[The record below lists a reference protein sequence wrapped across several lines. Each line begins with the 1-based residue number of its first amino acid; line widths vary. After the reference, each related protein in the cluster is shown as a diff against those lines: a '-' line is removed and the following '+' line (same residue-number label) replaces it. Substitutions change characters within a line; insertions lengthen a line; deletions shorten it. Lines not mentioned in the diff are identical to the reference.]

1 MCAGWCVMTGSLGR
15 VTGRESGRV
24 GGVGTVQENEGFGS
38 HPAVTTKPSFSL
50 HASRVTR
57 LKGGCAPKKGL
68 PAPGPRH
75 ICRTINKYTLSWCL
89 DKGTATHVQVH
100 TYLGIMYY
108 TSKIFYYHV
117 RRQF

>member
-1 MCAGWCVMTGSLGR
+1 MTGSLGR

-57 LKGGCAPKKGL
+57 LKGGCAPKI
-68 PAPGPRH
+68 PRF
-75 ICRTINKYTLSWCL
+75 CL
-89 DKGTATHVQVH
+89 LKQG
-100 TYLGIMYY
+100 
-108 TSKIFYYHV
+108 KIFQNGECVAKLYVYVSFV
-117 RRQF
+117 RASGSARG

>member
-1 MCAGWCVMTGSLGR
+1 MTGSLGR

-57 LKGGCAPKKGL
+57 LKGGCAPIILKYQV
-68 PAPGPRH
+68 PR
-75 ICRTINKYTLSWCL
+75 TGTTNKMDC
-89 DKGTATHVQVH
+89 
-100 TYLGIMYY
+100 
-108 TSKIFYYHV
+108 
-117 RRQF
+117 